1 MSLSANLGMSG
12 GNGKDGGSSERSRIL
27 IVDDIPANIKSLNA
41 ILADDYNVFFATD
54 WRKGLEL
61 ARRMSPDII
70 LLDIVMP
77 DMDGY
82 EICRRLKSDSETM
95 EIPVIFITA
104 LDSEADEEKGLSY
117 GAADYI
123 TKPFHPVIV
132 RLRVRNH
139 LQLKLQRDRLES
151 LTMTDGMTGIGN
163 RRRFD
168 QYLDEEWRRCARM
181 HVPLSAII
189 LDIDHFKAFNDN
201 YGHTA
206 GDDCITDI
214 AQTLAKVPTRAG
226 DLVARYGG
234 EEFACLLP
242 GTDAEGA
249 RKIAERLLEAV
260 NDLAIPHAWSN
271 VTGCVSISA
280 GIGTLV
286 PVPTGDPEELIR
298 MADKM
303 LYEAKN
309 AGRNR
314 VAAA

>member
-1 MSLSANLGMSG
+1 LSDENE
-12 GNGKDGGSSERSRIL
+12 KDDDPCGRSRIL

-41 ILADDYNVFFATD
+41 ILADDYNVIFATD

-61 ARRMSPDII
+61 AGRMSPDII
-70 LLDIVMP
+70 LLDIMMP

-82 EICRRLKSDSETM
+82 EICRRLKSESETR

-104 LDSEADEEKGLSY
+104 LDTEADEEKGLSF

-123 TKPFHPVIV
+123 TKPFRPVIV

-151 LTMTDGMTGIGN
+151 LTMTDGMTGIAN

-168 QYLDEEWRRCARM
+168 QHLDEEWRRCSRM
-181 HVPLSAII
+181 HTPLSAIMM
-189 LDIDHFKAFNDN
+189 DIDHFKAFNDN
-201 YGHTA
+201 YGHTV
-206 GDDCITDI
+206 GDDCIRDI
-214 AQTLAKVPTRAG
+214 AQALVTVPTRAG

-249 RKIAERLLEAV
+249 LMIADRLLGAV
-260 NDLAIPHAWSN
+260 NDLEIPHAWSN
-271 VTGCVSISA
+271 VAGSVSISA
-280 GIGTLV
+280 GVGTMI
-286 PVPTGDPEELIR
+286 PTHDCDSERLIK
-298 MADKM
+298 MADEM

-314 VAAA
+314 VAAP

>member
-1 MSLSANLGMSG
+1 LSNE
-12 GNGKDGGSSERSRIL
+12 NEKDDGPGERPRIL
-27 IVDDIPANIKSLNA
+27 IVDDISANIKSLNA
-41 ILADDYNVFFATD
+41 ILADDYNIIFATD

-61 ARRMSPDII
+61 AGRMSPDIV
-70 LLDIVMP
+70 LLDIMMP

-82 EICRRLKSDSETM
+82 EICRRLKSESETR

-104 LDSEADEEKGLSY
+104 LDGEADEEKGLSF

-123 TKPFHPVIV
+123 TKPFRPAIV

-151 LTMTDGMTGIGN
+151 LTMTDGMTEIAN

-168 QYLDEEWRRCARM
+168 QHLGEEWRRCARM
-181 HVPLSAII
+181 HIPLSAIMM
-189 LDIDHFKAFNDN
+189 DIDHFKAFNDN

-206 GDDCITDI
+206 GDDCIRDI
-214 AQTLAKVPTRAG
+214 AQALATVPTRAG

-242 GTDAEGA
+242 GTDGEGA
-249 RKIAERLLEAV
+249 LTIAERLMDAV

-271 VTGCVSISA
+271 VNGSVTISA
-280 GIGTLV
+280 GVGTM
-286 PVPTGDPEELIR
+286 VPTGDDNPEGLIR
-298 MADKM
+298 MADEM
-303 LYEAKN
+303 LYKAKN

-314 VAAA
+314 VAAP

>member
-1 MSLSANLGMSG
+1 LSDENE
-12 GNGKDGGSSERSRIL
+12 KDDNPCGRSRIL

-41 ILADDYNVFFATD
+41 ILADDYNVIFAAD

-61 ARRMSPDII
+61 AGRMSPDII
-70 LLDIVMP
+70 LLDIMMP

-82 EICRRLKSDSETM
+82 EICRRLKSESETM

-104 LDSEADEEKGLSY
+104 LDSEADEEKGLSF

-123 TKPFHPVIV
+123 TKPFRPVIV

-151 LTMTDGMTGIGN
+151 LTMTDGLTGIGN
-163 RRRFD
+163 RRSFD
-168 QYLDEEWRRCARM
+168 RHLDDEWRRCARM
-181 HVPLSAII
+181 HIPLSAIMV
-189 LDIDHFKAFNDN
+189 DIDHFKAFNDN

-206 GDDCITDI
+206 GDDCIRDI
-214 AQTLAKVPTRAG
+214 AQALATVPTRAG

-249 RKIAERLLEAV
+249 RTIAERLLDAV

-271 VTGCVSISA
+271 VTGSVSISA
-280 GIGTLV
+280 GVGTVVPIGD
-286 PVPTGDPEELIR
+286 GDLGGLMK
-298 MADKM
+298 MADAM

-314 VAAA
+314 VVAP

>member
-1 MSLSANLGMSG
+1 LSG
-12 GNGKDGGSSERSRIL
+12 GNEKQGGPGERSRIL
-27 IVDDIPANIKSLNA
+27 VVDDIPANIKSLNA
-41 ILADDYNVFFATD
+41 ILTDDYNVIFATD

-61 ARRMSPDII
+61 AGRKSPDII
-70 LLDIVMP
+70 LLDIMMP

-82 EICRRLKSDSETM
+82 EICRRLKSDARTR

-104 LDSEADEEKGLSY
+104 LVGEADEEKGLSF

-123 TKPFHPVIV
+123 TKPFRPAIV

-151 LTMTDGMTGIGN
+151 LTMTDGMTEIAN

-168 QYLDEEWRRCARM
+168 QHLVEEWRRCARM
-181 HVPLSAII
+181 QIPLSAIMM
-189 LDIDHFKAFNDN
+189 DIDHFKTFNDN

-206 GDDCITDI
+206 GDECIRDI
-214 AQTLAKVPTRAG
+214 AQALTTIPTRAG

-242 GTDAEGA
+242 GTDGEGA
-249 RKIAERLLEAV
+249 LTIAERLLGAV
-260 NDLAIPHAWSN
+260 NGLAIPHAWSN
-271 VTGCVSISA
+271 VTGNVSISA
-280 GIGTLV
+280 GVGTMV
-286 PVPTGDPEELIR
+286 PIRDGNPAELIK
-298 MADKM
+298 MADEM

-314 VAAA
+314 VAAP

>member
-1 MSLSANLGMSG
+1 MSG
-12 GNGKDGGSSERSRIL
+12 GNGKSGGSHERSRIL

-41 ILADDYNVFFATD
+41 ILAEDYNVIFATD

-61 ARRMSPDII
+61 ADRMSPDII
-70 LLDIVMP
+70 LLDIMMP

-82 EICRRLKSDSETM
+82 EICRRLKSDAWTR

-104 LDSEADEEKGLSY
+104 LDSEADEEKGLAI

-123 TKPFHPVIV
+123 TKPFRPVIV

-139 LQLKLQRDRLES
+139 LQLKLQRDRLEA
-151 LTMTDGMTGIGN
+151 LTMTDGMTGIAN

-168 QYLDEEWRRCARM
+168 QQLDEEWRRCARM
-181 HVPLSAII
+181 HIPLSAVMM
-189 LDIDHFKAFNDN
+189 DIDCFKAYNDN
-201 YGHTA
+201 YGHAA
-206 GDDCITDI
+206 GDDCIRDV
-214 AQTLAKVPTRAG
+214 AQALATIPTRAG

-242 GTDAEGA
+242 GTGADGA
-249 RKIAERLLEAV
+249 RTIAERLLDTV
-260 NDLAIPHAWSN
+260 NDLEIPHAWSN
-271 VTGCVSISA
+271 VTGKVSISA
-280 GIGTLV
+280 GVGTMI
-286 PVPTGDPEELIR
+286 PSGDAEPEEL
-298 MADKM
+298 MKTADRL

-314 VAAA
+314 VAAP

>member
-1 MSLSANLGMSG
+1 MSDE
-12 GNGKDGGSSERSRIL
+12 NGKDGDPHERPRIL
-27 IVDDIPANIKSLNA
+27 IVDDIPANVKSLNA
-41 ILADDYNVFFATD
+41 ILADDYNIIFATD

-61 ARRMSPDII
+61 AGRMSPDIV
-70 LLDIVMP
+70 LLDIMMP

-82 EICRRLKSDSETM
+82 EICRRLKSESETR

-104 LDSEADEEKGLSY
+104 LDGEADEEKGLSY

-123 TKPFHPVIV
+123 TKPFRPAIV

-151 LTMTDGMTGIGN
+151 LTMTDGMTEIAN

-168 QYLDEEWRRCARM
+168 QHLDEEWRRCARM
-181 HVPLSAII
+181 QIPLSAIMM
-189 LDIDHFKAFNDN
+189 DIDHFKAFNDN

-206 GDDCITDI
+206 GDDCIRDI
-214 AQTLAKVPTRAG
+214 ARALTTVPTRAG
-226 DLVARYGG
+226 DLVTRYGG

-249 RKIAERLLEAV
+249 LTIAERLLDAV

-271 VTGCVSISA
+271 VTSSVSISA
-280 GIGTLV
+280 GVGTV
-286 PVPTGDPEELIR
+286 VPTSDGDPEGLIR
-298 MADKM
+298 MADEM
-303 LYEAKN
+303 LYKAKN
-309 AGRNR
+309 AGRDR
-314 VAAA
+314 VAAP

>member
-1 MSLSANLGMSG
+1 
-12 GNGKDGGSSERSRIL
+12 L

-41 ILADDYNVFFATD
+41 ILADDYNVIFATD

-61 ARRMSPDII
+61 AGRMSPDII
-70 LLDIVMP
+70 LLDIMMP

-82 EICRRLKSDSETM
+82 EICRRLKSDSETR

-104 LDSEADEEKGLSY
+104 LDGEADEEKGLSF

-123 TKPFHPVIV
+123 TKPFRPAIV

-151 LTMTDGMTGIGN
+151 LTMTDGMTEIAN

-168 QYLDEEWRRCARM
+168 QHLDDEWRRCARM
-181 HVPLSAII
+181 HIPLSAIMM
-189 LDIDHFKAFNDN
+189 DIDHFKAFNDN

-206 GDDCITDI
+206 GDDCIRDI
-214 AQTLAKVPTRAG
+214 AQALATVPTRAG
-226 DLVARYGG
+226 DLVTRYGG

-249 RKIAERLLEAV
+249 RTIAERLLDAV

-271 VTGCVSISA
+271 VTGSVSISA
-280 GIGTLV
+280 GVGTMI
-286 PVPTGDPEELIR
+286 PTRDGEPGMLIK
-298 MADKM
+298 MADEM

-314 VAAA
+314 VAAP

>member
-1 MSLSANLGMSG
+1 M
-12 GNGKDGGSSERSRIL
+12 

-41 ILADDYNVFFATD
+41 ILADDYNIVFATD

-61 ARRMSPDII
+61 AGRMSPDIV
-70 LLDIVMP
+70 LLDIMMP

-82 EICRRLKSDSETM
+82 EICRRLKSESETR

-123 TKPFHPVIV
+123 TKPFRPAIV

-151 LTMTDGMTGIGN
+151 LTMTDGMTEIAN

-168 QYLDEEWRRCARM
+168 RHLDEEWRRCARM
-181 HVPLSAII
+181 HIPLSAIMM
-189 LDIDHFKAFNDN
+189 DIDRFKAFNDN

-206 GDDCITDI
+206 GDDCIRDI
-214 AQTLAKVPTRAG
+214 ALALATVPTRAG

-249 RKIAERLLEAV
+249 LTIAERLLDAV

-271 VTGCVSISA
+271 VTGAVSISA
-280 GIGTLV
+280 GVGTV
-286 PVPTGDPEELIR
+286 VPTGDGDSEELIR
-298 MADKM
+298 MADEM
-303 LYEAKN
+303 LYKAKN

-314 VAAA
+314 VAAP

>member
-1 MSLSANLGMSG
+1 MSDE
-12 GNGKDGGSSERSRIL
+12 NGKDGGPCERPRIL

-41 ILADDYNVFFATD
+41 ILADDYNVIFATD

-61 ARRMSPDII
+61 AGRMSPDIV
-70 LLDIVMP
+70 LLDIMMP

-82 EICRRLKSDSETM
+82 EICRRLKSESETR

-123 TKPFHPVIV
+123 TKPFRPAIV

-151 LTMTDGMTGIGN
+151 LTMTDGMTEIAN

-168 QYLDEEWRRCARM
+168 QHLDEEWRRCARM
-181 HVPLSAII
+181 HIPLSAIMM
-189 LDIDHFKAFNDN
+189 DIDNFKAFNDN

-206 GDDCITDI
+206 GDDCIRDI
-214 AQTLAKVPTRAG
+214 AQALARVPTRAG

-249 RKIAERLLEAV
+249 LTIAERLLDAV

-271 VTGCVSISA
+271 VTDSVSISA
-280 GIGTLV
+280 GVGTV
-286 PVPTGDPEELIR
+286 VPTGDGEPEGLIR
-298 MADKM
+298 MADEM
-303 LYEAKN
+303 LYKAKN

-314 VAAA
+314 VAAP

>member
-1 MSLSANLGMSG
+1 MSG
-12 GNGKDGGSSERSRIL
+12 EDGNNGAPRERPRIL

-41 ILADDYNVFFATD
+41 ILADDYNVIFATD

-61 ARRMSPDII
+61 AGRMSPDII
-70 LLDIVMP
+70 LLDIMMP

-104 LDSEADEEKGLSY
+104 LDSAADEEKGLSF

-123 TKPFHPVIV
+123 TKPFRPVIV

-139 LQLKLQRDRLES
+139 LQLKLQRDRLEW

-168 QYLDEEWRRCARM
+168 QHLAEEWRRCARM
-181 HVPLSAII
+181 HIPLSAIMM
-189 LDIDHFKAFNDN
+189 DIDHFKTFNDN
-201 YGHTA
+201 YGHPA
-206 GDDCITDI
+206 GDDCIRVI
-214 AQTLAKVPTRAG
+214 ARTLAKVPTRAG
-226 DLVARYGG
+226 DLVTRYGG

-242 GTDAEGA
+242 GTDAQGA
-249 RKIAERLLEAV
+249 RVIAERLLEAV
-260 NDLAIPHAWSN
+260 NDLAIPHAWPN
-271 VTGCVSISA
+271 VNGNVSISA
-280 GIGTLV
+280 GVGTMI
-286 PVPTGDPEELIR
+286 PEPDGDPEGLIKL
-298 MADKM
+298 ADKL

>member
-1 MSLSANLGMSG
+1 LNGVIGKQG
-12 GNGKDGGSSERSRIL
+12 GPRERPRIL
-27 IVDDIPANIKSLNA
+27 VVDDIPANIKTLNA
-41 ILADDYNVFFATD
+41 ILSEDYNVIFATD

-61 ARRMSPDII
+61 AERKSPDII
-70 LLDIVMP
+70 LLDIMMP

-82 EICRRLKSDSETM
+82 EICQRLKSDAETR

-104 LDSEADEEKGLSY
+104 LDGEADEEKGLAI

-123 TKPFHPVIV
+123 TKPFRPAIV
-132 RLRVRNH
+132 RLRVGNH
-139 LQLKLQRDRLES
+139 LELKLQRDRLES
-151 LTMTDGMTGIGN
+151 LTMTDGMTEIAN
-163 RRRFD
+163 RRSFD
-168 QYLDEEWRRCARM
+168 RHLGEEWRRCARM
-181 HVPLSAII
+181 QIPLSVIMM
-189 LDIDHFKAFNDN
+189 DIDHFKAFNDN

-206 GDDCITDI
+206 GDECIRGI
-214 AQTLAKVPTRAG
+214 AQALAAVPTRAG

-249 RKIAERLLEAV
+249 LTVAERLREVV
-260 NDLAIPHAWSN
+260 NDLTIPHAWSN
-271 VTGCVSISA
+271 VAGSVSISA
-280 GIGTLV
+280 GVGTLI
-286 PVPTGDPEELIR
+286 PTRDGDSESLINL
-298 MADKM
+298 ADGM